1 MRRTFEP
8 AFILSMMILILAIIA
23 SAGGLYIPNIY
34 RDSDMIK
41 RAWYGSDITTLFLA
55 IPLFITVVKFAM
67 QGSLR
72 AQLIWIGLLGYF
84 FYNYAF
90 YLFGAVFNS
99 FFLVYV
105 ALFTLSL
112 YTLIIALSNLPL
124 KNIQEH
130 FQKKTPVKV
139 LSIFMILV
147 ALPLAIF
154 ELSQALTA
162 IFSGTSPTVPPLIFA
177 LDLSFVIPNMILAA
191 VLLWKQRRWGYIL
204 TAMMMVK
211 GFTYGIN
218 LIISAA
224 SIAGFSLSGHWDALT
239 PFYLFIAV
247 GSLLGGWSL
256 LKNVKSQRNTSPS

>member
-8 AFILSMMILILAIIA
+8 AFVLSVIIIFLAIIA
-23 SAGGLYIPNIY
+23 AAGGLFIPNLY
-34 RDSDMIK
+34 ADSDIIK
-41 RAWYGSDITTLFLA
+41 RAWYGSDMTTLFLV
-55 IPLFITVVKFAM
+55 IPLLIVSLSFVIR
-67 QGSLR
+67 GSLR
-72 AQLIWIGLLGYF
+72 AQLIWIGLVGYML
-84 FYNYAF
+84 YNYAF
-90 YLFGAVFNS
+90 YLFGATFNK

-105 ALFTLSL
+105 ALFAVSL
-112 YTLIIALSNLPL
+112 YALIIALSNLPL
-124 KNIQEH
+124 QNIQEH
-130 FQKKTPVKV
+130 FDKKTPVKT
-139 LSIFMILV
+139 LSIFMIV
-147 ALPLAIF
+147 IALPLAIF

-162 IFSGTSPTVPPLIFA
+162 IFSGTSPAVPPLIFA

-191 VLLWKQRRWGYIL
+191 VLLWKHRRWGYIL

-224 SIAGFSLSGHWDALT
+224 SVADFSLSGDWDALT

-256 LKNVKSQRNTSPS
+256 LKNVKTAK